1 MSCEEACTL
10 YPCWSQSFTSFHPW
24 KYPGGAVYQPLQA
37 SDARRVLNQAGK
49 SLSINQLAPFRDW
62 IWKLPREIGLTL
74 DAVYETQSMTL
85 IFQASCAFWLK
96 LNGYKFVQ
104 LICEAKSDNLLR
116 STPGLEQENIPPNPS
131 QTAGN
136 SGYHPG
142 WYCSY

>member
-1 MSCEEACTL
+1 MKPAHCILVGVNSLRLSIPGNTEGGPVCQPPRPATHAVF
-10 YPCWSQSFTSFHPW
+10 SFRL
-24 KYPGGAVYQPLQA
+24 A
-37 SDARRVLNQAGK
+37 K
-49 SLSINQLAPFRDW
+49 SLSINQLAAFRDW

-85 IFQASCAFWLK
+85 IFQAPCAFWLK

-116 STPGLEQENIPPNPS
+116 NTPGLEQENIPPNPS